1 MNKNKK
7 SFFALVGIAMLIL
20 LYITTLVTAFLN
32 IPYWDRLFQASLA
45 ATVAIPILLWI
56 YLMLY
61 RHWKNRQE

>member
-7 SFFALVGIAMLIL
+7 SVFALVGIAMLIL

-45 ATVAIPILLWI
+45 GRTG
-56 YLMLY
+56 
-61 RHWKNRQE
+61 RNDRQYH